1 MVAQQIQS
9 IQTAIAGKLKRF
21 MFEGTELSL
30 DPTCTM
36 FITMNPGY
44 AGRQELPDNL
54 KVCIEKKRQGFCSVI
69 GSQKTLTIF
78 VGVVAL
84 HCVVL
89 ITECHN
95 SHKHSHLVIH

>member
-9 IQTAIAGKLKRF
+9 IQTAIASKLKRF

-30 DPTCTM
+30 NPTCTM

-54 KVCIEKKRQGFCSVI
+54 KVSPVCLKINNNIIYYILLFYSIPYSIYDNKQFIPILKDYFQLLDF
-69 GSQKTLTIF
+69 K
-78 VGVVAL
+78 
-84 HCVVL
+84 
-89 ITECHN
+89 
-95 SHKHSHLVIH
+95 